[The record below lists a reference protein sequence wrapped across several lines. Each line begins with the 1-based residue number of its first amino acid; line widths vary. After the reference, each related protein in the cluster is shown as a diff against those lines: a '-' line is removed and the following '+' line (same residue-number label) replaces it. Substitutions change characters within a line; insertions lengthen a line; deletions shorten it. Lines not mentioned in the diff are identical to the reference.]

1 MMTGMPWF
9 TWVAIVAIVM
19 WGLVMIFGKSSIMSK
34 SNIENDNQRREIEHL
49 KRRIDE
55 LEARLDRPS
64 S

>member
-9 TWVAIVAIVM
+9 TWVAIVAIVV

-34 SNIENDNQRREIEHL
+34 SSSESDEQRREIEHL

-55 LEARLDRPS
+55 LEARLNRTGS
-64 S
+64 

>member
-9 TWVAIVAIVM
+9 TWVAIVAIVV

-34 SNIENDNQRREIEHL
+34 SSSENDEQRREIEHL

-55 LEARLDRPS
+55 LEARLNRTGS
-64 S
+64 

>member
-9 TWVAIVAIVM
+9 TWVAIVAIVV

-34 SNIENDNQRREIEHL
+34 SSSENDEQRREIEHL

-55 LEARLDRPS
+55 LEARLNRPGS
-64 S
+64 

>member
-9 TWVAIVAIVM
+9 TWVAIVAIVV

-34 SNIENDNQRREIEHL
+34 SSSESDEQRREIEHL

-55 LEARLDRPS
+55 LEARLNRPGS
-64 S
+64 